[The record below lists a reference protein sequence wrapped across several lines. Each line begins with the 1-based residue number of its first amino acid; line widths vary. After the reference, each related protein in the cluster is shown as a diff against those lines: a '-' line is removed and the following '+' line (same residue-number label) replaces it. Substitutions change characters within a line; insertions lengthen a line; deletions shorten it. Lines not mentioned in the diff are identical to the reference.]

1 MFRLIRIFSAST
13 PIASKWPLAN
23 NLLAR
28 YGTFI
33 PREFQY
39 ETSDG
44 ESGTLMHR
52 FSRHVSLTKRD
63 YTDKTKYGFK
73 VSNFYPLPDVNSY
86 GQQIR
91 DLTTIDL
98 AKLITFT
105 TDFRSKT
112 DVRSYTEIVNA
123 LDEECVR
130 RVQAAT
136 VYELLEMLHC
146 FMYLLPNK
154 IAQLKSYQSA
164 MPKLIQLF
172 GAAEN
177 ERDFMSIVFFL
188 GLWKRNKTGTI
199 LMKEFLQQY
208 LDRYLTPELNR
219 MDFVILANATY
230 KTSLRMADES
240 DTFKSRLIKEIVEFG
255 DEDDSALLVTL
266 IKCARMNRLS
276 SEKIVEK
283 VHSFTESNI
292 DSKELDFRGLSHLFA
307 YIADNRIK
315 HDTLTGLFIE
325 GCWNRFETEV
335 RTNGFETQSQS
346 CRPKDIATFL
356 WSCATLGVPIETYPA
371 VKLNQLEKAIRLKV
385 DAGEYRYNSDLLVD
399 TLLSLWICDRKSIA
413 LFRLLF
419 KDKALVQNLRK
430 ERTKLESRKELLLTC
445 AEIDLPDAW
454 DMIKMVRKPSG
465 DAFAFDR
472 AAPEYLV
479 RPGLKKVVE
488 CLHRLKEAKQLSIAR
503 VSFNAPVK
511 HLNIAGILVQFAG
524 NGEVKNLDVLDEKHC
539 LSDRE
544 SPVGLMKLKARILE
558 DKGIDQAMVNI
569 CKYDTPDALEEE
581 LKRILLEPKEQREQ
595 RLA

>member
-1 MFRLIRIFSAST
+1 MLRFVRIFGT
-13 PIASKWPLAN
+13 PTSKWPQPTS
-23 NLLAR
+23 LLLR
-28 YGTFI
+28 YSGTFSS
-33 PREFQY
+33 REMQY

-63 YTDKTKYGFK
+63 FADKTKYGFK
-73 VSNFYPLPDVNSY
+73 VSTFYPLPDVYNY

-91 DLTTIDL
+91 DLGTLDL

-112 DVRSYTEIVNA
+112 DIRSYTDIVNA
-123 LDEECVR
+123 LDAECVR
-130 RVQAAT
+130 RIPSAT
-136 VYELLEMLHC
+136 MYELLEMMHC

-164 MPKLIQLF
+164 MPKLIELF
-172 GAAEN
+172 GNAEN
-177 ERDFMSIVFFL
+177 ERDFLSIVFFL
-188 GLWKRNKTGTI
+188 GLWKRTKTGTL

-208 LDRYLTPELNR
+208 LDQYLTPDMNR

-240 DTFKSRLIKEIVEFG
+240 DVFKSRLVKDIVEFG

-276 SEKIVEK
+276 SRQIVEK
-283 VHSFTESNI
+283 IQSFTEANI

-315 HDTLTGLFIE
+315 NDTLTGLLIE
-325 GCWNRFETEV
+325 GCWNRFDAEV

-356 WSCATLGVPIETYPA
+356 WSCATLGIPIENYPE
-371 VKLNQLEKAIRLKV
+371 VNLNLLEKAIRLKV
-385 DAGEYRYNSDLLVD
+385 DAGEYRYSSDLLVD
-399 TLLSLWICDRKSIA
+399 TILSLWMCDRKSIA

-430 ERTKLESRKELLLTC
+430 ERAKLESRKELLLTC
-445 AEIDLPDAW
+445 AEIELPDAW
-454 DMIKMVRKPSG
+454 DMIKSVRKPSA
-465 DAFAFDR
+465 DAFALDR
-472 AAPEYLV
+472 SAPEFLI
-479 RPGLKKVVE
+479 RPGIKKVAE
-488 CLHRLKEAKQLSIAR
+488 CLNRLKETKQIPI
-503 VSFNAPVK
+503 VSLNFNAPVK
-511 HLNIAGILVQFAG
+511 HLNIAGILLRLSS
-524 NGEVKNLDVLDEKHC
+524 GEVKNLEVLDERHC
-539 LSDRE
+539 LSDQE
-544 SPVGLMKLKARILE
+544 SAVGLMKLKARILE
-558 DKGIDQAMVNI
+558 DRGVDQAMVNI
-569 CKYDTPDALEEE
+569 CRHDTPEALEGE
-581 LKRILLEPKEQREQ
+581 LRRILLEPKEQI
-595 RLA
+595 